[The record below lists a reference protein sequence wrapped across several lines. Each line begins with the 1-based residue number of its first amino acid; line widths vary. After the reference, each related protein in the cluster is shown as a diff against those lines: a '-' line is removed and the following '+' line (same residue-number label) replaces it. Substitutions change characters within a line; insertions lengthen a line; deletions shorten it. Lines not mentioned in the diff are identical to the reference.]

1 MASNLSLGRW
11 GESLAASYLESQGYS
26 VVAHNAR
33 TPYGELDL
41 VTRQGT
47 VTVFIE
53 VKTRTSA
60 KYGLPEASVTPKKRH
75 HLMASAL
82 AYLQEHPDLDGD
94 WRVDVVSIERSDIH
108 REPVIT
114 HFENVLD

>member
-1 MASNLSLGRW
+1 MPSNQSLGRW
-11 GESLAASYLESQGYS
+11 GESLAASFLEAQGYI
-26 VVAHNAR
+26 VLDRNAR

-41 VTRQGT
+41 VTRLDQ

-60 KYGLPEASVTPKKRH
+60 KYGLPEESITQKKRN

-82 AYLQEHPDLDGD
+82 AYLQDHPDLDGD
-94 WRVDVVSIERSDIH
+94 WRVDVISIERTNPLNS
-108 REPVIT
+108 PTIT
-114 HFENVLD
+114 QFKNVLV